1 MSRVIVASR
10 YVWSHYPGL
19 RAGRLYAGKPD
30 LTTHPT
36 AETHLADGPYA
47 AETLCGLPRTRF
59 PHEFPETTAL
69 GTGAQPCTTCMPG
82 AS

>member
-1 MSRVIVASR
+1 MSRIVVASK
-10 YVWSHYPGL
+10 YVLSGYPGL

-36 AETHLADGPYA
+36 AETHLVEGEGAT
-47 AETLCGLPRTRF
+47 ETLCGLPRDRF
-59 PHEFPETTAL
+59 PHEFPESTAL
-69 GTGAQPCTTCMPG
+69 GKRAEPCATCRPG